1 MVLVAGSPFRAQG
14 AFPSWFPL
22 WDYLHVQ
29 GSSPDLL
36 QPYPSVAAGQLTV
49 LLVLVRVGWNKAV
62 LG

>member
-36 QPYPSVAAGQLTV
+36 QPYPSV
-49 LLVLVRVGWNKAV
+49 LLVLVGWNKAV